1 MSGTTARGSL
11 RGRLMTAFALVSVPP
26 VLLLAAVVTTSM
38 SRTFEK
44 SAAARLDSGL
54 RAVEGHV
61 DGLRRRADAQVRL
74 VAAQDLPAV
83 SPTEDGDLRLADS
96 LGQKR
101 DLPALEIVDA
111 EGRVVSS
118 RHWPAGYGLEDRD
131 GLFPGDD
138 ALRIETVAS
147 GHGAEERLALMPAHP
162 SRWRGA
168 VVTVRGGP
176 FLDADLLADLG
187 ATLNAEVGLRDEVRG
202 RWIARAGSP
211 LLAWAGPPAA
221 GPHRGQTILGG
232 ASYHW
237 AAAALG
243 PGLRLVLAVPR
254 TDLEMATGGVRRV
267 TLLIAAAALVVSLLF
282 ALWLSGRI
290 AGPVRRVADAAR
302 RVAGGHLDDT
312 VPVTST
318 DEVGALAEAFN
329 AMTADLRASRERAV
343 QAERVAAWREMARR
357 LAHELKNPLF
367 PIQLSIETLRRN
379 LDQRRDRE
387 PPTDGAGV
395 GEIPERDDAA
405 FAALFRES
413 SETILEA
420 LRSLRRIVDE
430 FAEFARMPRLE
441 PRPTDVNATVE
452 KVLALHGAGAGV
464 VRIETALAPGLPAIP
479 ADPDLLARALGNLVA
494 NALEAMPEGGAL
506 RVRTAAADGTVRID
520 VEDDGPG
527 ITEEQRTRLF
537 VPYFTTKK
545 GGTGLG
551 LAIVQ
556 GIVSDHGGR
565 VEVKSAPGAGTTFTL
580 ILPAATI
587 LPAARPV

>member
-1 MSGTTARGSL
+1 
-11 RGRLMTAFALVSVPP
+11 MTAFVLVGVPP
-26 VLLLAAVVTTSM
+26 VLLMAVAVTLQI
-38 SRTFEK
+38 SRSFED
-44 SAAARLDSGL
+44 SAARRLQSALGAGQSRIAEL
-54 RAVEGHV
+54 RQLAE
-61 DGLRRRADAQVRL
+61 AQVER
-74 VAAQDLPAV
+74 VATQDLPAL
-83 SPTEDGDLRLADS
+83 SPTEEGDLRLAEA

-111 EGRVVSS
+111 QGRVVSS

-138 ALRIETVAS
+138 ALRIETVAR
-147 GHGAEERLALMPAHP
+147 GHGAVEKLALMPARP

-168 VVTVRGGP
+168 AVTVRGGP
-176 FLDADLLADLG
+176 FLDDQLLALG
-187 ATLNAEVGLRDEVRG
+187 APLDAEVGLRDEVRG
-202 RWIARAGSP
+202 RWIAGSTP
-211 LLAWAGPPAA
+211 LVSWNATALAAA
-221 GPHRGQTILGG
+221 SRGQALLGNVP
-232 ASYHW
+232 YQW
-237 AAAALG
+237 AASAIV
-243 PGLRLVLAVPR
+243 PGLSLVVAIPR
-254 TDLEMATGGVRRV
+254 TDLELVTGHVRRV
-267 TLLIAAAALVVSLLF
+267 TLLVGAAALVAALLV

-290 AGPVRRVADAAR
+290 AGPVRRVSDAAR
-302 RVAGGHLDDT
+302 RVAAGDLDDS
-312 VPVTST
+312 VPVAST

-329 AMTADLRASRERAV
+329 SMTADLRASRERAV

-379 LDQRRDRE
+379 LDQHSAGPAPPGRE
-387 PPTDGAGV
+387 
-395 GEIPERDDAA
+395 AA

-413 SETILEA
+413 SDTILEA
-420 LRSLRRIVDE
+420 LQSLRRIVEE
-430 FAEFARMPRLE
+430 FAEFARMPRPQ

-452 KVLALHGAGAGV
+452 KVLALLRPRAGG
-464 VRIETALAPGLPAIP
+464 VRIETALAPGLPQIP

-494 NALEAMPEGGAL
+494 NALEAMPDGGAL
-506 RVRTAAADGTVRID
+506 RLRTAAADGTVRIE

-565 VEVKSAPGAGTTFTL
+565 VEVTSTPGAGTTFTL
-580 ILPAATI
+580 ILPAA
-587 LPAARPV
+587 RPV